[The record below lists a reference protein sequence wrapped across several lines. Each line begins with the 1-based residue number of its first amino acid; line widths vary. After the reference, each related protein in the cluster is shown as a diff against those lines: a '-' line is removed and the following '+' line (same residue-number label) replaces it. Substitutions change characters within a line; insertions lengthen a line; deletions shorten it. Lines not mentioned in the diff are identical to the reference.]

1 MKARYDPDAMYIRV
15 KNGKFSY
22 NVKVDENTIIN
33 FDKNGEII
41 GIELLF
47 VKERNP
53 DLLKDLEA
61 RKIITV

>member
-1 MKARYDPDAMYIRV
+1 MKILIFD
-15 KNGKFSY
+15 
-22 NVKVDENTIIN
+22 

-53 DLLKDLEA
+53 DLLKELEA
-61 RKIITV
+61 RKIIAA